1 MKPIT
6 VFADSDVIISSLLS
20 KTGASY
26 LLLQSKKTNLTI
38 SDLSIKELD
47 RVVNK
52 LRINTENLKNRIEAL
67 KIIVDTKKTTKAIEK
82 EFGEYTS
89 HKDDSHVV
97 FGAIKSK
104 AKFLITYNLK
114 HYKRDKIKDELGVLV
129 MTPALFLQYLRSR
142 GMKI

>member
-6 VFADSDVIISSLLS
+6 VFADSDVIVSSLLS

-26 LLLQSKKTNLTI
+26 LLLQQKKVNLII
-38 SDLSIKELD
+38 SDLSVKELEG
-47 RVVNK
+47 VVTRLK
-52 LRINTENLKNRIEAL
+52 INTENLEKRIEAL
-67 KIIVDTKKTTKAIEK
+67 KIIKTRKTIKAIKK

-114 HYKRDKIKDELGVLV
+114 HYKRDKIKEKMGILVL
-129 MTPALFLQYLRSR
+129 TPALFLQYLRSR
-142 GMKI
+142 GIME